1 MTDVRMAVIGVSR
14 IGLTHAETV
23 AHRTHGARLVAVT
36 TSSAERAAEVR
47 RRCGDVAVYPTLDRL
62 LEAGEVDA
70 VVIASSTSAHVEN
83 VERCAAAGIHMLCEK
98 PLALDLEGCDRAI
111 AAAEAAGVKLMV
123 GHMQRFDSGYVEAK
137 RFIQAG
143 AIGVPVIVRAISGDM
158 DPPPASFADLSV
170 SGGLLL
176 DSMYHDFY
184 LSRWLMADEI
194 VRVYTEAG
202 ALIDEGVRSVG
213 DVDNAVVSA
222 RFAGGALGTMTAS
235 RVTRYGCDLRTEV
248 IGDEGAVQVGYFR
261 QTPVRLLDR
270 KGVHHDTPQSTPD
283 RMGEAFVRELQA
295 FVDCVRDDTD
305 PPVSTEDARVTVAV
319 SLAATRSIREGRP
332 VDVEV
337 GRPETM
343 ARRKSGLPCSDG
355 GRQRRDKK
363 V

>member
-1 MTDVRMAVIGVSR
+1 MTDVRMAVIGAGR
-14 IGLTHAETV
+14 IGLTHAETL

-36 TSSAERAAEVR
+36 TSSAERAAVVR
-47 RRCGDVAVYPTLDRL
+47 RRCGDVAVYPSLDRL
-62 LEAGEVDA
+62 LHAGEVDA

-83 VERCAAAGIHMLCEK
+83 VERCAGAGIHILCEK
-98 PLALDLEGCDRAI
+98 PLGLDLEGCDRAV
-111 AAAEAAGVKLMV
+111 AAAKAAGVKLMV

-137 RFIQAG
+137 RFIEAG

-158 DPPPASFADLSV
+158 EPPPPSFADLSV

-202 ALIDEGVRSVG
+202 ALLDDGVRSVG

-222 RFAGGALGTMTAS
+222 RFARGAVGTMTAS
-235 RVTRYGCDLRTEV
+235 RVTRYGNDLRTEV

-270 KGVHHDTPQSTPD
+270 KGVHHDTPHSTAD

-295 FVDCVRDDTD
+295 FVDWVRDHSD
-305 PPVSTEDARVTVAV
+305 PPVSTADARATVAV

-332 VDVEV
+332 VDVEM
-337 GRPETM
+337 GRAVTM
-343 ARRKSGLPCSDG
+343 AKKRGLPFSDR
-355 GRQRRDKK
+355 GRRRRDKEA
-363 V
+363 

>member
-1 MTDVRMAVIGVSR
+1 MGEVRMAVVGGGRMGV
-14 IGLTHAETV
+14 THAETL
-23 AHRTHGARLVAVT
+23 AHRTRGARLVAVT
-36 TSSAERAAEVR
+36 TSNAERAGQIRNSCGEV
-47 RRCGDVAVYPTLDRL
+47 AIYPSLDQL
-62 LEAGEVDA
+62 LEAERLDA
-70 VVIASSTSAHVEN
+70 AVIASSTSAHVEN

-98 PLALDLEGCDRAI
+98 PLGLDLEGCDRAV
-111 AAAEAAGVKLMV
+111 AAAKAAGVKLMV

-137 RFIQAG
+137 RLIEAG

-235 RVTRYGCDLRTEV
+235 RVTRYGNDLRTEV

-270 KGVHHDTPQSTPD
+270 KGVHHDTPHSTPD
-283 RMGEAFVRELQA
+283 RMGEAFVRQLQA
-295 FVDCVRDDTD
+295 FVDWVRDDTD
-305 PPVSTEDARVTVAV
+305 PPVSTADARATVAV
-319 SLAATRSIREGRP
+319 SLAATRSIRDRAP
-332 VDVEV
+332 VEV
-337 GRPETM
+337 ELPTPPRSSADERQSS
-343 ARRKSGLPCSDG
+343 ARG
-355 GRQRRDKK
+355 
-363 V
+363 VT

>member
-1 MTDVRMAVIGVSR
+1 MGEVRRAVVGGGRMGV
-14 IGLTHAETV
+14 THAETL
-23 AHRTHGARLVAVT
+23 AHRTRGARLVAVT
-36 TSSAERAAEVR
+36 TSNAERAGQIRNSCGEV
-47 RRCGDVAVYPTLDRL
+47 AIYPSLDQL
-62 LEAGEVDA
+62 LEAERLDA
-70 VVIASSTSAHVEN
+70 AVIASSTSAHVEN

-98 PLALDLEGCDRAI
+98 PLGLDLEGCDRAV
-111 AAAEAAGVKLMV
+111 AAAKAAGVKLMV

-137 RFIQAG
+137 RLIEAG

-235 RVTRYGCDLRTEV
+235 RVTRYGNDLRTEV

-270 KGVHHDTPQSTPD
+270 KGVHHDTPHSTPD

-305 PPVSTEDARVTVAV
+305 PPVSTEDARATVAV
-319 SLAATRSIREGRP
+319 SLAATRSIRDGRP
-332 VDVEV
+332 VEVEL

-343 ARRKSGLPCSDG
+343 ARKSWLPSSDR

>member
-1 MTDVRMAVIGVSR
+1 MSELRVAVVGGGRMGVA
-14 IGLTHAETV
+14 HAETL
-23 AHRTHGARLVAVT
+23 AHRTRGARLVAVT
-36 TSSAERAAEVR
+36 TSSAERAGQIR
-47 RRCGDVAVYPTLDRL
+47 NSCGDVAVYANLDRL

-98 PLALDLEGCDRAI
+98 PLGLDLEGCDRAV
-111 AAAEAAGVKLMV
+111 AAAKAAGVKLMV
-123 GHMQRFDSGYVEAK
+123 GHMQRFDSGYIEAK
-137 RFIQAG
+137 RLIEAG

-235 RVTRYGCDLRTEV
+235 RVTRYGNDLRTEV

-270 KGVHHDTPQSTPD
+270 KGVHHDTPHSTPD

-305 PPVSTEDARVTVAV
+305 PPVSTEDARATVAV
-319 SLAATRSIREGRP
+319 SLAATRSIRDGRP
-332 VDVEV
+332 IEIEL
-337 GRPETM
+337 GRSATM
-343 ARRKSGLPCSDG
+343 ARKSRLPSSDR

>member
-1 MTDVRMAVIGVSR
+1 MSELQVAVVGAGRMGV
-14 IGLTHAETV
+14 THAETLT
-23 AHRTHGARLVAVT
+23 HRTRGARLVAVT
-36 TSSAERAAEVR
+36 TSSAERAAEIR
-47 RRCGDVAVYPTLDRL
+47 RRCGDVAVYPSLDRL

-83 VERCAAAGIHMLCEK
+83 VERCAAGGIHMLCEK
-98 PLALDLEGCDRAI
+98 PLGLDLEGCDRAI
-111 AAAEAAGVKLMV
+111 AAAQAARVKLMV
-123 GHMQRFDSGYVEAK
+123 GHMQRFDSGYVAAK

-158 DPPPASFADLSV
+158 APPPASFADLSV

-176 DSMYHDFY
+176 DLMYHDFY

-202 ALIDEGVRSVG
+202 ALVDEGVRSVG

-235 RVTRYGCDLRTEV
+235 RVTRYGNDLRTEV

-270 KGVHHDTPQSTPD
+270 KGVHHDTPNSTPD

-295 FVDCVRDDTD
+295 FVDWVRDDTD
-305 PPVSTEDARVTVAV
+305 PPVNTEDARATVAV
-319 SLAATRSIREGRP
+319 SLAATRSIRDGRP
-332 VDVEV
+332 VDVEL
-337 GRPETM
+337 GRPEPM
-343 ARRKSGLPCSDG
+343 RKKSGLPSPDG
-355 GRQRRDKK
+355 GRQRRGKK